1 MDWRC
6 FRVLVHVV
14 LTHIPLVFMLYCSSP
29 FLTFSVLRYDWILSN
44 YMLTASQPPW
54 PLSAS
59 QPLSLSASPL
69 KWSPPLPDAR
79 NIMSSY
85 LVIKQCNSTSNLP
98 QARQG
103 KARHPALIFSFYMN
117 WALLLCFLFM
127 LCWRIVLLCLCC
139 IVLLRFWPFLFCVT
153 TEIY

>member
-1 MDWRC
+1 M
-6 FRVLVHVV
+6 VV
-14 LTHIPLVFMLYCSSP
+14 PATLWVPDLYQTQLPTDQRLMCGVFKWLLHWHRSGTIILLTCLLQVDPKLMEPH
-29 FLTFSVLRYDWILSN
+29 T
-44 YMLTASQPPW
+44 
-54 PLSAS
+54 
-59 QPLSLSASPL
+59 SPL

-127 LCWRIVLLCLCC
+127 LCWRTVLLCLCC